1 MKKRLKRGSFIFVI
15 FYMIS
20 LMMNIFVS
28 VSAADTEYRA
38 YVKGLDGEPCIY
50 IEDPGVGS
58 EKLSY
63 CYNQT
68 LKYPENFDSQYKVY
82 YTRQEGYLDLNDPFT
97 DEYGEVT
104 KQKIATVLKYGYPLN
119 VTDLTSKYYGYLT
132 DGQFMKTTQK
142 LIWAL
147 TFKDYRELDPYSPDG
162 NYYEALY
169 YNELLKL
176 AETNKFQQVNLKLVG
191 NLKFANKG
199 SYYSTD
205 RLIID
210 STDNVEGEV
219 IITNLPSNMT
229 VKKWGTGEVLDG
241 KPIGFRTEFYIESK
255 TQPDVNFKLRFNYKF
270 NELKFYF
277 YKHSRGGDPTK
288 TYQRLI
294 RAELNDTKLEKPF
307 EVGSDNIIKPIETG
321 SVILSKK
328 DSQSKG
334 LLSGAIFKLQDSTGV
349 DIKTGLKTD
358 ANGQIR
364 VDNLPLGSYKF
375 VETQA
380 PTGYKLDS
388 TPKEFT
394 ITSGQIAALQV
405 EKLNVAIP
413 GSVILNKKDSQTK
426 SPLKGAVFKLQ
437 DGTGKDIQV
446 GLTTDINGQIRVD
459 NLAPGAY
466 KFIEIQAPTG
476 YNLDSTPKGFTIT
489 VGQTVALQVEKLNVA
504 KPGNVVLTKK
514 DSQTNNVLQG
524 AIFKLQDSAG
534 VDIKTGLTT
543 DVSGQVRVDNLAPG
557 NYKFIETQAPTGYKL
572 DSTPLNFTI
581 SIGQILDLQVEKFND
596 PKPVDFKVTKVEKG
610 SGNLLKGAEFE
621 VASATNPTLPLKFT
635 YSSVSKKYEKNDTG
649 SSKLIVDDADS
660 SFTIGN
666 LECGDYILKETKS
679 PSGYKK
685 EKDIY
690 IHISVNQSYYKIGE
704 DGVNVPLSK
713 NTSLNLYQ
721 LKVENEKGFI
731 LPGTGGSGVNNIYKV
746 SIGLL
751 LLVSMAM
758 FIYYILI
765 LKKDGYEK
773 WGKNH

>member
-1 MKKRLKRGSFIFVI
+1 MRKRLKRVSFIFVI

-20 LMMNIFVS
+20 LMINIFTS
-28 VSAADTEYRA
+28 VSAAGEEYRA
-38 YVKGLDGEPCIY
+38 YIKELDREPCIY

-58 EKLSY
+58 EKISY

-82 YTRQEGYLDLNDPFT
+82 YTRQEGYLNSNDPLT
-97 DEYGEVT
+97 DEYGEVA

-119 VTDLTSKYYGYLT
+119 ATDLMSRYYDYLT
-132 DGQFMKTTQK
+132 DGQFMKVTQE
-142 LIWAL
+142 LIWAI

-191 NLKFANKG
+191 NLKFTNKG

-241 KPIGFRTEFYIESK
+241 KPIAFRTEFYIESK
-255 TQPDVNFKLRFNYKF
+255 TQPDTSFKLRFNYKF
-270 NELKFYF
+270 SELKFYF
-277 YKHSRGGDPTK
+277 YKHSRGGEATK
-288 TYQRLI
+288 KYQSLI
-294 RAELNDTKLEKPF
+294 RAELSDTKLEEPF

-321 SVILSKK
+321 GVILNKK

-334 LLSGAIFKLQDSTGV
+334 VLSGAVFKLQDSTGV
-349 DIKTGLKTD
+349 DIKTGITTD
-358 ANGQIR
+358 INGQIR

-375 VETQA
+375 IETQA
-380 PTGYKLDS
+380 PTGYKLDN
-388 TPKEFT
+388 TPINFT
-394 ITSGQIAALQV
+394 ITSGQTAALQV

-413 GSVILNKKDSQTK
+413 GSVILTKKDSQSK
-426 SPLKGAVFKLQ
+426 SPLKGAVFKVQ
-437 DGTGKDIQV
+437 DSTGKDIQV

-459 NLAPGAY
+459 NLAPGSY
-466 KFIEIQAPTG
+466 KFIETKAPDG
-476 YNLDSTPKGFTIT
+476 YKIDTTPLVFNIII
-489 VGQTVALQVEKLNVA
+489 GQTVPLTIEKTNTA
-504 KPGNVVLTKK
+504 IPGSVVLTKK

-543 DVSGQVRVDNLAPG
+543 DGSGQIRVDNLAPG
-557 NYKFIETQAPTGYKL
+557 NYKFIETQAPAGYKL

-581 SIGQILDLQVEKFND
+581 AIGQTTDLQVEKFND
-596 PKPVDFKVTKVEKG
+596 PKSVDFKITKVEKG

-621 VASATNPTLPLKFT
+621 LASATNPTVPLKFT
-635 YSSVSKKYEKNDTG
+635 YSSVSKKYERNDAG
-649 SSKLIVDDADS
+649 SSKLSVADADS

-685 EKDIY
+685 GKDIY

-704 DGVNVPLSK
+704 DGVNVSLSK
-713 NTSLNLYQ
+713 DTSLNLYQ